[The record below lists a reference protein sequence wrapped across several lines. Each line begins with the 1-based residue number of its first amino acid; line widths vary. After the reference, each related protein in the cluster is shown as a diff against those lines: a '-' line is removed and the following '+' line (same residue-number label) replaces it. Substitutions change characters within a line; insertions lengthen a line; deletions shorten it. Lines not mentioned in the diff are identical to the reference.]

1 VRPARPGD
9 ALRTP
14 FDNSVNGNDADVF
27 LLGRAEVTP
36 RQIREYPPILKP
48 YKPVGHIIDLPKG
61 VAYVAK

>member
-14 FDNSVNGNDADVF
+14 LDNSANGNDADLF
-27 LLGRAEVTP
+27 GLGRAEVTP
-36 RQIREYPPILKP
+36 RQVRESAPIVQA

-61 VAYVAK
+61 ALYVAK